1 MQLTKS
7 QALKSVS
14 LAVSQMI
21 LLASAILLLSPLQ
34 AEKKALPSEPRA
46 LYIYPVGGQ
55 RGAVTEVQIKGQTL
69 QGTYAVWTDCD
80 ALRGRVKRI
89 EEIDEAGN
97 SAFVIG
103 AVPLSHRIT
112 VEVEIAAD
120 AELGG
125 HSLRLVSPRGVSDP
139 LPFRVSSELEPLI
152 GEDASRTGPGRPTQ
166 GQPLEYPVAVNGLI
180 GRSLGGEVDHY
191 GFDVDAG
198 RELYFEVFFPARGP
212 GPIRKMLLYLY
223 RHEPSWVDPHRLRRL
238 AFNDDPI
245 VHAAGLFAEHGT
257 VRRASLKHR
266 FADSGRY
273 LIAVKGFDDRGGPD
287 FVYQLRMVDA
297 EGDKFSADRS
307 SWPLAH
313 SDPYAWF
320 ERRFQVQLSSARL
333 QELSKRTVL
342 QAGGATEKEGVTG
355 SAGAS
360 SGAGVDDA
368 AGPTPEPDS
377 PGAVST
383 HRFGGTSEKVPE
395 PALLTLP
402 AMVEG
407 VIDSPGKADRVRFA
421 ASAGQAVAVEVETP
435 RDTVPTFVPWVQVLD
450 REQEVVFSA
459 IYNRVTGNNV
469 MLFRELE
476 SKMIYTFDRG
486 GEYTLQIRELTTAH
500 AGSDFAY
507 RVLIR
512 PQIPHVGQLKVE
524 PDRLNLVPGQA
535 SRLTVTVDREEKFE
549 GEVALVVEDLPEGVH
564 AYATAVPEPERP
576 PAFDESEKHMFRPE
590 TQTVSITLMA
600 EDGASTTNLP
610 RMVRVKARAIVGG
623 KMGPLIPVGQV
634 PLMVVAPPQT

>member
-1 MQLTKS
+1 MRLTKF
-7 QALKSVS
+7 QALKSMS
-14 LAVSQMI
+14 LVVTQMF
-21 LLASAILLLSPLQ
+21 LLVSAILPVSPLK
-34 AEKKALPSEPRA
+34 AEKKSLPSDPRA

-55 RGAVTEVQIKGQTL
+55 RGAVAEVRIKGQTL
-69 QGTYAVWTDCD
+69 QGTYGVWTDCD
-80 ALRGRVKRI
+80 AIRGRVKQI

-97 SAFVIG
+97 SPYVIG
-103 AVPLSHRIT
+103 NIPLSHRVT

-139 LPFRVSSELEPLI
+139 LPFRVSSELEPLVR
-152 GEDASRTGPGRPTQ
+152 EDVSRTGPGRPTQ

-180 GRSLGGEVDHY
+180 GRSWGGEVDY
-191 GFDVDAG
+191 YSFDVDSG
-198 RELYFEVFFPARGP
+198 RELYFEVFFPARGS
-212 GPIRKMLLYLY
+212 GPIPKLLLYLY

-238 AFNDDPI
+238 AFNDDPV
-245 VHAAGLFAEHGT
+245 VHEAGLFAEHGT
-257 VRRASLKHR
+257 VHRASLTRR

-287 FVYQLRMVDA
+287 FVYQLRIVDA
-297 EGDKFSADRS
+297 DGEEISADRS

-320 ERRFQVQLSSARL
+320 ERRFQVRVSPARL

-342 QAGGATEKEGVTG
+342 QAGGAKEKEGVTG
-355 SAGAS
+355 SAGSAGAS
-360 SGAGVDDA
+360 GVDDT
-368 AGPTPEPDS
+368 AGPAPEAGS
-377 PGAVST
+377 LETVSIHRLGAT
-383 HRFGGTSEKVPE
+383 IENVPE
-395 PALLTLP
+395 PALVTLP
-402 AMVEG
+402 AIVEG
-407 VIDSPGKADRVRFA
+407 VIDRPGKSDRVKFS
-421 ASAGQAVAVEVETP
+421 ASAGQSVAVEVETP
-435 RDTVPTFVPWVQVLD
+435 RDTVPIFVPWVQVLD
-450 REQEVVFSA
+450 REEEVVFSA

-512 PQIPHVGQLKVE
+512 PQIPHVGHLKVE
-524 PDRLNLVPGQA
+524 PDRLNLVQGQA
-535 SRLTVTVDREEKFE
+535 ARLTVTVDREENFE
-549 GEVALVVEDLPEGVH
+549 GEVALVVEELPEGVH
-564 AYATAVPEPERP
+564 AYATAVPEPEQP

-590 TQTVSITLMA
+590 TQKVSISLMA
-600 EDGASTTNLP
+600 EDGAPATNLP

-623 KMGPLIPVGQV
+623 KMGPLIPVAEV

>member
-1 MQLTKS
+1 MKTMNSKS
-7 QALKSVS
+7 KRSVFRTLPAVFLFVCAV
-14 LAVSQMI
+14 LAI
-21 LLASAILLLSPLQ
+21 PPIQ
-34 AEKKALPSEPRA
+34 AEKKALPSDPRA

-55 RGAVTEVQIKGQTL
+55 RGAVAEVRIKGQTL

-80 ALRGRVKRI
+80 ALRARVKQI
-89 EEIDEAGN
+89 EEIDEVGDQPYA
-97 SAFVIG
+97 IG
-103 AVPLSHRIT
+103 SVPLSHRVT
-112 VEVEIAAD
+112 VEVEIASN

-125 HSLRLVSPRGVSDP
+125 HSLRLVSSRGVSDP
-139 LPFRVSSELEPLI
+139 LPFRVSSEHEPVI
-152 GEDASRTGPGRPTQ
+152 GEDVSRTGPGRPTE
-166 GQPLEYPVAVNGLI
+166 GQPLEVPVAVNGLI
-180 GRSLGGEVDHY
+180 GRSLGGEVDY
-191 GFDVDAG
+191 YSFDADAG
-198 RELYFEVFFPARGP
+198 RELYFEVFFPARGK
-212 GPIRKMLLYLY
+212 GPIPKMLLYLY
-223 RHEPSWVDPHRLRRL
+223 RHEPSWVDPHRLRVL
-238 AFNDDPI
+238 AFNDDPV
-245 VHAAGLFAEHGT
+245 VHEAGLFAEHGT

-287 FVYQLRMVDA
+287 FVYQLRIVDA
-297 EGDKFSADRS
+297 KGEGISADRS

-313 SDPYAWF
+313 SNPFAWF
-320 ERRFQVQLSSARL
+320 ERRFQVQVSPARL

-342 QAGGATEKEGVTG
+342 QAEGVKATEGVTG
-355 SAGAS
+355 SAGS
-360 SGAGVDDA
+360 SGASGVDDA
-368 AGPTPEPDS
+368 SGPTPEPDAL
-377 PGAVST
+377 GVVST
-383 HRFGGTSEKVPE
+383 HRLGGSSEIAPK
-395 PALLTLP
+395 PALVTLP
-402 AMVEG
+402 AIVEG
-407 VIDSPGKADRVRFA
+407 VIDHPGKADRVRFK

-435 RDTVPTFVPWVQVLD
+435 GDTVPIFVPWVQVLD
-450 REQEVVFSA
+450 QKDEVVFSA

-500 AGSDFAY
+500 AGSDFNY

-524 PDRLNLVPGQA
+524 QDRLNLVRGQTR
-535 SRLTVTVDREEKFE
+535 RLTLTVDREENFD
-549 GEVALVVEDLPEGVH
+549 GEVALVVEELPEGVH
-564 AYATAVPEPERP
+564 AYATAVPESEKP

-590 TQTVSITLMA
+590 TQKVSISLMA

-623 KMGPLIPVGQV
+623 KTGPLIPVAVV